1 MKPLVPSIVTL
12 LLALPAGAQAQAV
25 FQRPDCPAVD
35 AVHSVEARC
44 LRDVRKRW
52 QQENFDALQKTG
64 LIFVHMGR
72 PEIDQHPAAKAAIEN
87 KIEGSFTV
95 RFSVAPDGT
104 VYNVST
110 VDVTAG
116 IEPLAKMWAETIGQ
130 WTFVKP
136 GKAVA
141 DVEYRRIY
149 LYARDDEADSHKKP
163 QATL

>member
-1 MKPLVPSIVTL
+1 MKARVLTVVTL
-12 LLALPAGAQAQAV
+12 LLVLPAAAQAQAV

-35 AVHSVEARC
+35 AVHSAEARC

-52 QQENFDALQKTG
+52 QQANFDELQKTG
-64 LIFVHMGR
+64 LMFVHMGR
-72 PEIDQHPAAKAAIEN
+72 PEIDRHPAARTAIDN
-87 KIEGSFTV
+87 KVEGSFTV

-104 VYNVST
+104 VYNVSA

-136 GKAVA
+136 GKAMA
-141 DVEYRRIY
+141 DLEYRRIY
-149 LYARDDEADSHKKP
+149 LYASDDEAESQKKP